1 MASASV
7 IGAHPGTP
15 ILSQLRAGGPVI
27 PGLTL
32 SGQDRTRS
40 EHVPGCYGNPVYY
53 GDEYYFYLW
62 AGMHEPHRKVA
73 GLVLSVLE
81 ITSLQAI

>member
-7 IGAHPGTP
+7 IGTHPGMP

-27 PGLTL
+27 PGLTS
-32 SGQDRTRS
+32 SGWGWTRL

-62 AGMHEPHRKVA
+62 AGTHKPHRKVA
-73 GLVLSVLE
+73 GLALAVLE
-81 ITSLQAI
+81 ITSL